1 MLTKTVSGMMLTL
14 LILSMLTFAFN
25 IQPAKSDY
33 VWTRTIYIRA
43 DGSTWPLGAPVS
55 TVDNVTYTLT
65 DNIVG
70 AIPEYSSVIII
81 ERNNIVLDGAG
92 YTLQGTKAL
101 VSKGIELNGRS
112 NVTIKNMK
120 ITALHTG
127 ITLYNSSYSS
137 ISGNN
142 ITDNNWHG
150 ISLGSSSNNNT
161 ISGNNITANNQYGI
175 TLYNSSYSS
184 ISRNNITNNGD
195 GIDLGYSSNNNTISG
210 NNITNNGHGVCLDY
224 SSNNNTISGNN
235 ITANNVE
242 GVYLYSSSNNNSL
255 SGNNV
260 TNNGHGIRLDY
271 SSNNNTISGNNVTN
285 NGHGVWFYSS
295 LYNSVS
301 GNNITN
307 NRGYGVYLDS
317 SSNNSVSGNNITAN
331 THEGVYLNYSSNNS
345 VSGNNI
351 TNNEY
356 GVYLNY
362 SSNNSV
368 SGNNI
373 TANNQE
379 GVYLNYSSYNS
390 VSGNN
395 IANNGDGIYLSGSSY
410 NSIVGNNITA
420 NNWAGVRLYYSSN
433 NNTISGNNITANN
446 GHGVYL
452 WDSSNN
458 SVSGNNMTNNEY
470 GVWLYYSFYNSVSG
484 NNITNNYYGVYLY
497 YSSNNKFYHNNF
509 IDNTQQVL
517 IATSGYAN
525 VWDDGYPSGGNYWSD
540 YTGVDLYSGPNQD
553 TPGSDGI
560 GDTPYLIEAGNQD
573 RYPLMNPYV
582 PTYLT
587 ITVTIGTTDPLPG
600 TYTYVKGTVVSVTA
614 IPGINCR
621 FEYWILDGINVGAH
635 NPIEVLMD
643 SSHVLQAVFAQ
654 ITHQLTMTST
664 ERGATDPSSGTYTY
678 VNGTVANVTAIP
690 QAGYSFDYWLLD
702 GEVRTENPISI
713 LMDMNHT
720 LEAFFTDNLPPEIGE
735 PVQEPSEDVEPFQNV
750 TITVNVTDV
759 GTGVCNVTLWYSIDN
774 GTTWMPFNMTEI
786 SVNTYQAM
794 IPGRE
799 NCTWVTY
806 KIIAYD
812 NSGNS
817 AVNDNHGYYY
827 KYHVIPEFPLALI
840 LPLLMLTTLV
850 ATVLLKRKRKTK
862 PQLP

>member
-1 MLTKTVSGMMLTL
+1 LLKKTVSGIMLTVL
-14 LILSMLTFAFN
+14 LTSMLTFAFN

-43 DGSTWPLGAPVS
+43 DGSIWPLGAPVS
-55 TVDNVTYTLT
+55 AVDNVTYTLT

-150 ISLGSSSNNNT
+150 ISLGSSSNNNSVSGNNIT
-161 ISGNNITANNQYGI
+161 NNKYGIGLDYSSNNNSVSGNNITANSWTGVPLYSSF
-175 TLYNSSYSS
+175 YNSV
-184 ISRNNITNNGD
+184 
-195 GIDLGYSSNNNTISG
+195 SG
-210 NNITNNGHGVCLDY
+210 NNITNNGIGIVLE
-224 SSNNNTISGNN
+224 SSSNNTISGNN
-235 ITANNVE
+235 ITANNNE
-242 GVYLYSSSNNNSL
+242 GVYLYSSSNNNSV
-255 SGNNV
+255 SGNNM

-271 SSNNNTISGNNVTN
+271 SSNNN
-285 NGHGVWFYSS
+285 
-295 LYNSVS
+295 SVS
-301 GNNITN
+301 GNNMTN
-307 NRGYGVYLDS
+307 NGHCVWLYS
-317 SSNNSVSGNNITAN
+317 
-331 THEGVYLNYSSNNS
+331 SSNNS

-351 TNNEY
+351 TNNYY
-356 GVYLNY
+356 GVYLNSSSNNNSVSGNNIINNGNGIRLGY

-373 TANNQE
+373 ANNE
-379 GVYLNYSSYNS
+379 YGVYLYYSSYNS

-395 IANNGDGIYLSGSSY
+395 ITANNHEGVCLDYSFYNSVSGNNIANNEYGVYLSGSSY

-484 NNITNNYYGVYLY
+484 NNITNNEYGVYLY
-497 YSSNNKFYHNNF
+497 YSSNNKFYHNDF
-509 IDNTQQVL
+509 IDNAQQVL

-560 GDTPYLIEAGNQD
+560 GDTPHLIEAGNQD

-587 ITVTIGTTDPLPG
+587 ITVTIDGTTDPLPG

-643 SSHVLQAVFAQ
+643 SSHVLQAFFAQ
-654 ITHQLTMTST
+654 ITHQLPITST

-774 GTTWMPFNMTEI
+774 GTTWMPFNMTGI

-799 NCTWVTY
+799 NRTWVTY

-817 AVNDNHGYYY
+817 VVNDNHGYYY

-862 PQLP
+862 HQLP

>member
-1 MLTKTVSGMMLTL
+1 MLTKTVSGMMLAL
-14 LILSMLTFAFN
+14 LLAGVLAFAFN

-43 DGSTWPLGAPVS
+43 DGSIWPLGAPVS

-70 AIPEYSSVIII
+70 AIPEASSAIII

-120 ITALHTG
+120 ITAFHTG

-142 ITDNNWHG
+142 ITANNHDGVCLYSSFYNSVSGNNITANNYYGVYLDYSSNNSVSGNNITANNPHG
-150 ISLGSSSNNNT
+150 VYLYYSSNNNTISGNNITNNEYGVCLDYSSNNSVSGNNITANNHAGVSLGSSNNNSLSGNNITNNGHGIRLDYSSNNSVSGNNITNHGHGVWLYSSLYNSVSGNNITNNGHGIRLDSSSNNSVSGNNITNNGYGIGLYESSNNNTISGNNVTNNEYGVYLSFSSNNNT
-161 ISGNNITANNQYGI
+161 ISGNNITANNH
-175 TLYNSSYSS
+175 
-184 ISRNNITNNGD
+184 D
-195 GIDLGYSSNNNTISG
+195 
-210 NNITNNGHGVCLDY
+210 GVC
-224 SSNNNTISGNN
+224 
-235 ITANNVE
+235 
-242 GVYLYSSSNNNSL
+242 
-255 SGNNV
+255 
-260 TNNGHGIRLDY
+260 
-271 SSNNNTISGNNVTN
+271 
-285 NGHGVWFYSS
+285 
-295 LYNSVS
+295 
-301 GNNITN
+301 
-307 NRGYGVYLDS
+307 LDS

-331 THEGVYLNYSSNNS
+331 NHAGVSLGSSNNNS
-345 VSGNNI
+345 LSGNNI
-351 TNNEY
+351 TNN
-356 GVYLNY
+356 GH
-362 SSNNSV
+362 
-368 SGNNI
+368 
-373 TANNQE
+373 
-379 GVYLNYSSYNS
+379 
-390 VSGNN
+390 
-395 IANNGDGIYLSGSSY
+395 GI
-410 NSIVGNNITA
+410 
-420 NNWAGVRLYYSSN
+420 RLYYSSN
-433 NNTISGNNITANN
+433 NNTISGNNIANN
-446 GHGVYL
+446 GDG
-452 WDSSNN
+452 
-458 SVSGNNMTNNEY
+458 
-470 GVWLYYSFYNSVSG
+470 
-484 NNITNNYYGVYLY
+484 IYLY
-497 YSSNNKFYHNNF
+497 YSSNNKFYHNDF
-509 IDNTQQVL
+509 IDNTQQVYFY
-517 IATSGYAN
+517 ASGYAN

-587 ITVTIGTTDPLPG
+587 ITVTIGGTTDPLPG
-600 TYTYVKGTVVSVTA
+600 TYTYVKGTVASVTA
-614 IPGINCR
+614 IPGINYR

-654 ITHQLTMTST
+654 ITHQLTITST